1 MADYRKITEDQ
12 QSVITNPAS
21 TIADVAQAAQAKYDY
36 LGAMGRLAEP
46 AIQGSKVVGSK
57 LMEVLEPLD
66 KPRGFVQGAI
76 SGYLEEPSVMD
87 ERSTMER
94 MIEGGVSGFED
105 PQFPEIP
112 IPERFQDTTI
122 GKVGEIGGGIGVSIV
137 QDPLTYTPAALVSVP
152 FRVATGIVKSIAG
165 TKPVKSVL
173 ESGPVTKI
181 LDAINVYT
189 GDAAKARKIINDIR
203 LENRGEEIISQ
214 RNMVETNEYLRQM
227 AADAGVEVSELKAAI
242 LQAAEANDFSKV
254 KAISQQAVKFAGDER
269 AFYQQLLDAERAAD
283 TPTADI
289 MRRAEELGIGGY
301 VPHVRNDTFTAK
313 VKRLLAGSMGA
324 QQQRQL
330 AGTIAEIN
338 AKKGTTFFMDDPV
351 VLHAMRLRWHNQ
363 MMLSERSLQRA
374 STEFGTAVG
383 SSKGTTK
390 FDLNGDPI
398 PDDWG
403 VLKNHAY
410 PPEVYRVLNQQYQ
423 LLKSPERIGAAL
435 KVYDGVQNW
444 WKKYSLASRPAWH
457 SRNAIG
463 NFWNNYFIGG
473 VKNPLV
479 YGEAAAVQKAM
490 QADKGVVVE
499 KLDRLTGAD
508 RVDPSVV
515 VNGTDMTRE
524 QIWNEAV
531 KRGVYESGLYGQDL
545 GQAAITSSNI
555 PLSTEWSVI
564 NKAFAAGKTVENNA
578 RLALFIDQIK
588 KGKSL
593 DEAGDMVRK
602 TLFDYSDL
610 SEIEKRY
617 AKRILP
623 FYTWT
628 RKNVPAQFEAAIKHP
643 DRAQKL
649 NILVGNMQNGVQKID
664 ENDVEQWAKNQFPIF
679 LNEKDS
685 DKYYTFV
692 TAMSYLP
699 TAELERVFQD
709 TEEIKKMMMDMMSPV
724 LKVPYELFTNQ
735 NLFRNEV
742 IDFAQGDE
750 QAFGAGKTGEG
761 IYPFRADT
769 TRGSQEFLGIRVT
782 PKEKHILS
790 SLVLLSEVDRLN
802 PFNVFG
808 DVSSR
813 DEEDAKSWA
822 GVERQGQDIPESAR
836 WLRAMLGVR
845 VYKREKGS
853 AEFSRNLETIR
864 QLKSLEQKI
873 KSSKAMRNPE
883 LMNHLVRVLEA
894 TFEGAE

>member
-1 MADYRKITEDQ
+1 MSDYSNLFPLGTITE
-12 QSVITNPAS
+12 
-21 TIADVAQAAQAKYDY
+21 VATEIDKKQDNVYSEMFKDFAGAA
-36 LGAMGRLAEP
+36 L
-46 AIQGSKVVGSK
+46 QGSAVVGST
-57 LMEVLEPLD
+57 LSEILAPLD
-66 KPRGFVQGAI
+66 QPRGFVEGARR
-76 SGYLEEPSVMD
+76 SFYEEPSVMD

-94 MIEGGVSGFED
+94 VIEGGVEGFKD
-105 PQFPEIP
+105 PQFPEVP
-112 IPERFQDTTI
+112 IPERFEDTGI
-122 GKVGEIGGGIGVSIV
+122 GKIGKFGGGLSASILE
-137 QDPLTYTPAALVSVP
+137 DPWTYTPAALVSVP
-152 FRVATGIVKSIAG
+152 FRIVSYAMKALAGI
-165 TKPVKSVL
+165 KPVKSAL
-173 ESGPVTKI
+173 ESGPVTKV
-181 LDAINVYT
+181 LEMMNVYT
-189 GDAAKARKIINDIR
+189 GDAAKARKIINDVR
-203 LENRGEEIISQ
+203 LESRGQEILSE
-214 RNMVETNEYLRQM
+214 RNMAETNEYLSQM
-227 AADAGVEVSELKAAI
+227 AADAGVDLSTLKAAI

-254 KAISQQAVKFAGDER
+254 QAISREAVQFAGDER
-269 AFYQQLLDAERAAD
+269 AFYQQILEAEKAAD

-289 MRRAEELGIGGY
+289 MRRAEELGIDGY

-313 VKRLLAGSMGA
+313 VKRLLSGSMGA
-324 QQQRQL
+324 QQQRQI

-338 AKKGTTFFMDDPV
+338 ARKGTNFFMDDPV
-351 VLHAMRLRWHNQ
+351 VLRAMRLRWHNQ
-363 MMLSERSLQRA
+363 MMLADRSMTRA
-374 STEFGTAVG
+374 SKEFGVAVG
-383 SSKGTTK
+383 STKKGQH

-398 PDDWG
+398 PDDWE

-410 PPEVYRVLNQQYQ
+410 PPEVHKVLNAQYQ
-423 LLKSPERIGAAL
+423 LLKSPERVAGVVKAFDA
-435 KVYDGVQNW
+435 VQNW

-473 VKNPLV
+473 VTNPIV
-479 YGEAAAVQKAM
+479 YGQAAAVQKAM
-490 QADKGVVVE
+490 QANKGSVVE
-499 KLDRLTGAD
+499 RLDIISGAD
-508 RVDPSVV
+508 RIDPSVIV
-515 VNGTDMTRE
+515 GKTGLTRE

-531 KRGVYESGLYGQDL
+531 KRGVYESGMYGQDL
-545 GQAAITSSNI
+545 GQAALQSSNI
-555 PLSTEWSVI
+555 PLSTEWSGI

-578 RLALFIDQIK
+578 RLALFIDQLN

-610 SEIEKRY
+610 SEVERKY
-617 AKRILP
+617 AKRLIP

-628 RKNVPAQFEAAIKHP
+628 RKNVPAQFEAVLKHP

-649 NILVGNMQNGVQKID
+649 NILIGNMQNGVQKID
-664 ENDVEQWAKNQFPIF
+664 ENDVEKWAMNQFPIF

-709 TEEIKKMMMDMMSPV
+709 TEELKKMVMDMGSPV
-724 LKVPYELFTNQ
+724 LKVPFELFTNQ
-735 NLFRNEV
+735 SLFKDDL
-742 IDFAQGDE
+742 IDYAQGE
-750 QAFGAGKTGEG
+750 EEAFGAGKSGEG
-761 IYPFRADT
+761 IFPFRKKYPDG
-769 TRGSQEFLGIRVT
+769 TRAEGSQEFLGIRVT

-813 DEEDAKSWA
+813 DEEDRKSWA

-845 VYKREKGS
+845 VYKREKGA
-853 AEFSRNLETIR
+853 AEFSHTLDMVS

-883 LMNHLVRVLEA
+883 LMNHLVKVLEA

>member
-1 MADYRKITEDQ
+1 VADYRKIIEDQ
-12 QSVITNPAS
+12 KSVITNPVS
-21 TIADVAQAAQAKYDY
+21 TIADVAQAAQAEYDY

-57 LMEVLEPLD
+57 LMEVLAPLD
-66 KPRGFVQGAI
+66 KPRGFVEGARRA
-76 SGYLEEPSVMD
+76 YFEEPSVMD

-94 MIEGGVSGFED
+94 VIEGGVAGFKD
-105 PQFPEIP
+105 PEFPEIP
-112 IPERFQDTTI
+112 IPERFQDTAI
-122 GKVGEIGGGIGVSIV
+122 GRTGEIGGGIAASIIE
-137 QDPLTYTPAALVSVP
+137 DPLTYTPAAVVSLP
-152 FRVATGIVKSIAG
+152 FKVATGIAKWVGG

-173 ESGPVTKI
+173 ESGPVS
-181 LDAINVYT
+181 NVLEALNIYT
-189 GDAAKARKIINDIR
+189 GDARKARDIIERIR
-203 LENRGEEIISQ
+203 LENRGQEILSQ
-214 RNMVETNEYLRQM
+214 RSMSAENEYLQKM
-227 AADAGVEVSELKAAI
+227 AADAGVEVSALKAAI

-254 KAISQQAVKFAGDER
+254 KAISQDAVKFAGDER
-269 AFYQQLLDAERAAD
+269 KFYEDLLKIEQSAD
-283 TPTADI
+283 MGTGDI

-313 VKRLLAGSMGA
+313 VKRLLSGKIGS

-338 AKKGTTFFMDDPV
+338 ARKGTTFFMDDPTI
-351 VLHAMRLRWHNQ
+351 LKAMRLRWHNQ
-363 MMLSERSLQRA
+363 MMLADRSLQRA
-374 STEFGTAVG
+374 ATEFGKAVG
-383 SSKGTTK
+383 STKKGQR

-398 PDDWG
+398 PDDWV

-410 PPEVYRVLNQQYQ
+410 PPQVGKVLNQQYQ
-423 LLKSPERIGAAL
+423 LLKSPAKTSEVI
-435 KVYDGVQNW
+435 KMYDEVQNW

-473 VKNPLV
+473 VTNPIV

-490 QADKGVVVE
+490 QADKGVIVE

-515 VNGTDMTRE
+515 VNGTKMTRE

-578 RLALFIDQIK
+578 RIALFIDQIR

-610 SEIEKRY
+610 SDFEKRY
-617 AKRILP
+617 AKRIMP
-623 FYTWT
+623 FYTWS
-628 RKNVPAQFEAAIKHP
+628 RKNIPAQLEAAMKNP

-649 NILVGNMQNGVQKID
+649 NIIVGNMQNGVQRID

-685 DKYYTFV
+685 DQYYTFV

-709 TEEIKKMMMDMMSPV
+709 PEEIKKMMGDMTSPV
-724 LKVPYELFTNQ
+724 LKVPFELFTNY
-735 NLFRNEV
+735 NLFRDEV
-742 IDFAQGDE
+742 IDFSQEGY
-750 QAFGAGKTGEG
+750 GIGKGETGEG

-813 DEEDAKSWA
+813 DEEDTKSWA

-836 WLRAMLGVR
+836 WLRAMLGLR

-853 AEFSRNLETIR
+853 AEFSRNIETIR

-883 LMNHLVRVLEA
+883 LMNHLVKVLEA

>member
-1 MADYRKITEDQ
+1 MSDYSTLF
-12 QSVITNPAS
+12 PLS
-21 TIADVAQAAQAKYDY
+21 TIGGVAKQIDEESDNIYSDLFKDYAGAA
-36 LGAMGRLAEP
+36 L
-46 AIQGSKVVGSK
+46 QGSAVVGSK
-57 LMEVLEPLD
+57 LSELIEPLD
-66 KPRGFVQGAI
+66 KPRGFVEGARRA
-76 SGYLEEPSVMD
+76 YLEEPSVMD

-94 MIEGGVSGFED
+94 MIEGGVEGFKS

-112 IPERFQDTTI
+112 IPERFEGTGI
-122 GKVGEIGGGIGVSIV
+122 GRTAEIGGGIAASIME
-137 QDPLTYTPAALVSVP
+137 DPLTYTPAAVLSVP
-152 FRVATGIVKSIAG
+152 FRVAQGVVKAVAG

-181 LDAINVYT
+181 LESLNVYT

-203 LENRGEEIISQ
+203 LENRGEEIISE
-214 RNMVETNEYLRQM
+214 RGMAETNEYLRQM
-227 AADAGVEVSELKAAI
+227 ATDAGVDLPTLKAAI

-254 KAISQQAVKFAGDER
+254 QAISQQAVKFAGDER

-313 VKRLLAGSMGA
+313 VKRLLSGSMGA
-324 QQQRQL
+324 QQQRQI

-338 AKKGTTFFMDDPV
+338 AKRGTTFFMDDPV

-363 MMLSERSLQRA
+363 MMLAERSLQRA
-374 STEFGTAVG
+374 STQFGTAVG
-383 SSKGTTK
+383 SSKGATR

-398 PDDWG
+398 PDDWV

-410 PPEVYRVLNQQYQ
+410 PPQVGKVLNQQYQ
-423 LLKSPERIGAAL
+423 LLKSPAKTSEVI
-435 KVYDGVQNW
+435 KMYDEIQNW

-499 KLDRLTGAD
+499 KLDRLTGVD

-515 VNGTDMTRE
+515 VSGTKMTRE

-610 SEIEKRY
+610 SEFERRY

-623 FYTWT
+623 FYTWS
-628 RKNVPAQFEAAIKHP
+628 RKNIPAQLEAAMKHP

-685 DKYYTFV
+685 DQYYTFV

-709 TEEIKKMMMDMMSPV
+709 PEEIKKMMMDMTSPV
-724 LKVPYELFTNQ
+724 LKVPFELFTNQ

-750 QAFGAGKTGEG
+750 AAFGAGKTGEG
-761 IYPFRADT
+761 IWPFRAST
-769 TRGSQEFLGIRVT
+769 TEGSEEFLGIRVT

-813 DEEDAKSWA
+813 DEEDRKSWA

-853 AEFSRNLETIR
+853 AEFSHTLEMVG
-864 QLKSLEQKI
+864 QLKSLEDKI
-873 KSSKAMRNPE
+873 NSAKASRNPE
-883 LMNHLVRVLEA
+883 LMNHLLKVLDA
-894 TFEGAE
+894 TLEGM

>member
-1 MADYRKITEDQ
+1 MSDYSTMF
-12 QSVITNPAS
+12 PLS
-21 TIADVAQAAQAKYDY
+21 TIGGVAKQIDEESDNIYSDLFKDYAGAA
-36 LGAMGRLAEP
+36 L
-46 AIQGSKVVGSK
+46 QGSAVVGSK

-66 KPRGFVQGAI
+66 KPRGFVEGA
-76 SGYLEEPSVMD
+76 GRAYFEEPSVMD

-94 MIEGGVSGFED
+94 MIEGGVAGFKD

-112 IPERFQDTTI
+112 IPERFQDTAI
-122 GKVGEIGGGIGVSIV
+122 GKVGEIGGGIGVSII
-137 QDPLTYTPAALVSVP
+137 QDPLTYTPASLVSIP
-152 FRVATGIVKSIAG
+152 FKVAQGLVKSIAG

-173 ESGPVTKI
+173 ESGPVTKV
-181 LDAINVYT
+181 LESLNVYT

-203 LENRGEEIISQ
+203 LENRGEEILSE
-214 RNMVETNEYLRQM
+214 RGMSETNEYLSQM
-227 AADAGVEVSELKAAI
+227 ASDAGVDLSTLKAAI

-254 KAISQQAVKFAGDER
+254 QAISQQAVKFAGDER

-324 QQQRQL
+324 QQQRQI

-363 MMLSERSLQRA
+363 MMLAERSLQRA
-374 STEFGTAVG
+374 STQFGTAVG
-383 SSKGTTK
+383 SSKGATR

-398 PDDWG
+398 PDDWV

-410 PPEVYRVLNQQYQ
+410 PPQIGKVLNQQYQ
-423 LLKSPERIGAAL
+423 LLKSPAKTSEVI
-435 KVYDGVQNW
+435 KMYDEVQNW

-473 VKNPLV
+473 VRNPIV
-479 YGEAAAVQKAM
+479 YGQAAAVQKAM
-490 QADKGVVVE
+490 QANKGAVVE
-499 KLDRLTGAD
+499 RLDLLTGAD
-508 RVDPSVV
+508 RIDPSVIV
-515 VNGTDMTRE
+515 GKTGLTRE

-578 RLALFIDQIK
+578 RLALFIDQLN

-593 DEAGDMVRK
+593 DDAGDMVRK

-610 SEIEKRY
+610 SEFEKRY
-617 AKRILP
+617 AKRIMP
-623 FYTWT
+623 FYTWS
-628 RKNVPAQFEAAIKHP
+628 RKNIPAQLEAAMKHP

-649 NILVGNMQNGVQKID
+649 NILVGNMQNGVQSID

-709 TEEIKKMMMDMMSPV
+709 PEEIKKMMGDMTSPV
-724 LKVPYELFTNQ
+724 LKVPFELFANY
-735 NLFRNEV
+735 NLFRDEV
-742 IDFAQGDE
+742 IDFSQEGFGIGKGD
-750 QAFGAGKTGEG
+750 GGEG

-769 TRGSQEFLGIRVT
+769 TRGSEEFLGIRVT

-813 DEEDAKSWA
+813 DEEDRKSWA

-873 KSSKAMRNPE
+873 TSSKAMRNPE
-883 LMNHLVRVLEA
+883 LMNHLVKVLQA
-894 TFEGAE
+894 TLEGAR